1 MSEFNKTANI
11 FAQQVEKL
19 NQVKNR
25 LLNEVK
31 SYPKGTW
38 VIKNSN
44 NTYYQFLSANEHE
57 VTLLRKD
64 SEIKVSFFEFA
75 KEFIVANESQV
86 EQHEAFL
93 FSQFIVHDFGF
104 RSVQDNKAG
113 DKNTYI
119 DPKKCEFYMVTCT
132 GVHGSKV
139 RHSNYADAYAEAKR
153 VARKENHPAW
163 VVGVVERVNP

>member
-1 MSEFNKTANI
+1 MNLFNNTANT

-25 LLNEVK
+25 LLAEVK
-31 SYPKGTW
+31 GYPKGTW
-38 VIKNSN
+38 VIKRSK
-44 NTYYQFLSANEHE
+44 NTYYQFVSANEHE
-57 VTLLRKD
+57 VTLFRKGT
-64 SEIKVSFFEFA
+64 ENKISFFEFT
-75 KEFIVANESQV
+75 KQFIVANESQV

-93 FSQFIVHDFGF
+93 RSQIIYP
-104 RSVQDNKAG
+104 VQGYKVEH
-113 DKNTYI
+113 KNTYM
-119 DPKKCEFYMVTCT
+119 DPKNCEFYMVTCR

-139 RHSNYADAYAEAKR
+139 RHATIEQARAEAKR